1 MTLPY
6 CLSSKN
12 VQLFEDHINFFLF
25 PLDVQKVII
34 SQAFGGILFALFGGQ
49 PLIVLLTTA
58 PLALYIKGI
67 LIFVKNTN
75 HDTRTTKCSELLKF

>member
-12 VQLFEDHINFFLF
+12 VQLFEDHIFLF

-67 LIFVKNTN
+67 LYIFVKTTN
-75 HDTRTTKCSELLKF
+75 YDTRTTCSEVLKF